1 MTVPD
6 ALDRLQHA
14 LEDLAGALQSGQAHL
29 VLAAEGPLADAL
41 RALDAGVRP
50 NDSDRQQIRQRIDR
64 LRGLVARCRAHGSAS
79 AGLIDAMFPQTV
91 YGRPGGSS
99 SPAATRA
106 AAFSRIWR

>member
-6 ALDRLQHA
+6 ALDRLQAA
-14 LEDLAGALQSGQAHL
+14 LEGLAGALQSGQAHL

-41 RALDAGVRP
+41 RAVDTAARPDAA
-50 NDSDRQQIRQRIDR
+50 DRHQIRRRLDR

-91 YGRPGGSS
+91 YGRPGGTIPSV
-99 SPAATRA
+99 RRG
-106 AAFSRIWR
+106 AAFSRTWR